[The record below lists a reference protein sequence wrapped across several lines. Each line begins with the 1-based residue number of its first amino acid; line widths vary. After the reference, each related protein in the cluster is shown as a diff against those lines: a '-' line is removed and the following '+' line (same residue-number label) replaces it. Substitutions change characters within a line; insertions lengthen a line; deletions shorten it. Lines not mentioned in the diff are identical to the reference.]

1 MTHKNILIVGA
12 GFSGATAAR
21 CLVEKFPH
29 IRVTVLDKRSH
40 TAGNCH
46 TSRDP
51 DTGVMLHVYGPHV
64 FHTDRQDVWNFVN
77 RFAVFRPF
85 ILRTKTTTR
94 GEAFGLPINL
104 HTINQFFRKNFTP
117 QEARDFIATKADKS
131 IIEAQNFE
139 EQALKFIGPELYY
152 AFFRGYTMKQWG
164 CDPKMLPASI
174 LKRLPLRFDYND
186 NYFNDPYQGI
196 PEQGYTAM
204 VENLL
209 DDSRICVKLNTEYV
223 RDMSAAYDMT
233 IYTGEIDRFFAY
245 DEGRLRYR
253 TVFWKTQK
261 AIASQTECKTSA
273 ITTSPD
279 LKVYDLQ
286 GTAVM
291 NFPDPDVPFT
301 RKIEHKHFAPW
312 ETHAGS
318 VLYTEFSKET
328 EADDTPYYPKRL
340 SSDLL
345 LLTKYQKRA
354 SELPNIYF
362 LGRLATYRY
371 MDMHQVI
378 GEALDFVNMQ

>member
-51 DTGVMLHVYGPHV
+51 VTGVMLHVYGPHV

-253 TVFWKTQK
+253 TVFWKTEK
-261 AIASQTECKTSA
+261 AIASQTECKTST

-354 SELPNIYF
+354 SELPNIHF

-378 GEALDFVNMQ
+378 GEALDFVHVQ

>member
-1 MTHKNILIVGA
+1 
-12 GFSGATAAR
+12 
-21 CLVEKFPH
+21 
-29 IRVTVLDKRSH
+29 
-40 TAGNCH
+40 
-46 TSRDP
+46 
-51 DTGVMLHVYGPHV
+51 MLHVYGPHV

-253 TVFWKTQK
+253 TVFWKTEK

-301 RKIEHKHFAPW
+301 RRIEHKHFAPW